1 MSRVRLKVREVAEAK
16 GMTVVVLSHK
26 TYLAV
31 NTIRSIFLNP
41 YKTVNTDTLK
51 RLADALDTS
60 ILDLI
65 EEVPDDVAQEEETS
79 DNDTEPL

>member
-41 YKTVNTDTLK
+41 YRTVNTDTLK
-51 RLADALDTS
+51 RLADALNTS

-65 EEVPDDVAQEEETS
+65 EEVPDDVAQEDETL
-79 DNDTEPL
+79 DNDT